1 MKLKKYL
8 ISAIL
13 LMSVATFQ
21 AKEAKAPCIVN
32 IINFV
37 RGVEPRDN
45 GVITTDILYNTVVE
59 QAKELRKCDLTGTY
73 LLMYN
78 ALTEPRYQQLMKE
91 EIARGC
97 EVGGWWE
104 ICEPQ
109 CLDANVLWRASVP
122 WLHYAYV
129 GFSMG
134 YDRQERIRLVDTYMA
149 KFKEIFGTYPASI
162 GSWFIDSYTLGYL
175 YDKYGIEASCIC
187 RDQVGTDGYTMW
199 GGYWTGGYY
208 PSRKNTYMPAQT
220 AEQQIDV
227 PVFRMLGSD
236 PIYQYDAGLG
246 INAWQSVRTLEPT
259 CTDGGGD
266 SKWVDWY
273 FGTLSKDPSLGFTY
287 AQMGQENSFTWA
299 RFGNAFCMQAE
310 KLKELK
316 SKNAIR
322 IENLVETGRWFKKNY
337 PSTPATA
344 ETAMSDYTDNN
355 NRTVWFNSKNYRAN
369 IIWEGYKMKIRD
381 IHLFDERCTSLY
393 FDKPCRTS
401 AYQYITLPVV
411 DGNLWSTAECLAC
424 MRIYDK
430 KSGKELLG
438 GQPKIETKGEKLLI
452 SWPLND
458 QLGEMNLT
466 LSETEFL
473 FIGPKNLD
481 WYVKLYGE
489 PNADLPFE
497 TISPK
502 EVAASQDGF
511 HYGFGLKKG
520 IFADLRG
527 QKNGDILSITPEG
540 NKISIQFGK

>member
-1 MKLKKYL
+1 MNLKKHL
-8 ISAIL
+8 FVIAFL
-13 LMSVATFQ
+13 FGTMSLP

-45 GVITTDILYNTVVE
+45 GTITPDILYNTVAD
-59 QAKELRKCDLTGTY
+59 QAKELRKRDLTGTY

-104 ICEPQ
+104 ISEPH
-109 CLDANVLWRASVP
+109 CIDAHVLWRADVP

-134 YDRQERIRLVDTYMA
+134 YDRQERIRLVDAYMA
-149 KFKEIFGTYPASI
+149 KFREIFGTYPASV
-162 GSWFIDSYTLGYL
+162 GSWFIDSYTLSYM

-199 GGYWTGGYY
+199 GGYWAGGYY

-220 AEQQIDV
+220 YEQQIDV

-246 INAWQSVRTLEPT
+246 INAWQRVCTLEPT
-259 CTDGGGD
+259 CTDGGGN

-273 FGTLSKDPSLGFTY
+273 FGTIAKDPSLGFTY

-299 RFGNAFCMQAE
+299 RFGNAFCMQAD

-316 SKNAIR
+316 NKGDIR
-322 IENLVETGRWFKKNY
+322 IENLVESGRWFRKKFR
-337 PSTPATA
+337 STPASA
-344 ETAMSDYTDNN
+344 ETALSDYTDNN

-369 IIWEGYKMKIRD
+369 IVWEGYRMKIRD
-381 IHLFDERCTSLY
+381 IHLFDECYTSFY
-393 FDKPCRTS
+393 FDKPCRS
-401 AYQYITLPVV
+401 KAYQYLTLPVM
-411 DGNLWSTAECLAC
+411 DGNLWSSPDCLAC
-424 MRIYDK
+424 MRIFNRK
-430 KSGKELLG
+430 NGKEILG
-438 GQPKIETKGEKLLI
+438 GQPTIETKGETLFI
-452 SWPLND
+452 RWPLND
-458 QLGEMNLT
+458 NLGEMCLT
-466 LSETEFL
+466 LNEKEFL
-473 FIGPKNLD
+473 FSGPKNLD
-481 WYVKLYGE
+481 WYLKLYGE
-489 PNADLPFE
+489 PYATLPFE
-497 TISPK
+497 TISLK
-502 EVAASQDGF
+502 NVSASQNGF
-511 HYGFGLKKG
+511 NYSFGLKKG
-520 IFADLRG
+520 TFADLRDQG
-527 QKNGDILSITPEG
+527 NGDILSIEPEG
-540 NKISIQFGK
+540 NKASIKFGK